1 MFILNEKNRAMTRGE
16 LAEELERRG
25 TPLPNGG
32 KDARAKYVGTILWRN
47 GEIFEN
53 HKGTDIGLL
62 ASRSRTAGTWIF
74 STSLRPQNNNRTGRG
89 LLRICERSKETAS
102 ARGRS

>member
-16 LAEELERRG
+16 LAQELERRG

-53 HKGTDIGLL
+53 HEGHGYWFAGKPIPNSRDVDI
-62 ASRSRTAGTWIF
+62 F
-74 STSLRPQNNNRTGRG
+74 HEFETS
-89 LLRICERSKETAS
+89 K
-102 ARGRS
+102 